1 MVASSTPGRT
11 SSKPLSH
18 SRSRHAY
25 VVILSIIIV
34 YLLNIWG
41 LASTETMDWQDKSTQ
56 FTEQAASSLLSAA
69 TRIRALRRSTSQ
81 TGEVLRA
88 WWQRQLPDYIPI
100 AVKLSLMFA
109 LLIAIG
115 MIGLGIV
122 IGTQQA
128 GQLSEQIDKF
138 GTTLVQRMAE
148 SAREPLLANDNLNME
163 LIVNTLTDDANID
176 GAAIFSDEYRLV
188 VKAGMIP
195 EMRLLPP
202 IDSKQE
208 DSATLVYWEK
218 PDSTQGEQTFV
229 SFIAPIVF
237 RDITVGY
244 VLLSFDHSVMT
255 MSRRETVTTVIG
267 VTLLMLV
274 AAIAASFYLG
284 RRLTRPIDQLLAA
297 STAFSEGK
305 FEYRILDKRND
316 EIGVL
321 MQSLNAMG
329 EGLLRKEQVEQV
341 FSRYVSPQVAHQA
354 IRDLDSMESLQ
365 LGGRHVEASVLFA
378 DIVGFTSMSENMEPQ
393 KVSELLNLYFSNI
406 AEAVRFCRGHIDKYM
421 GDCAMIVFGVP
432 EEYEEHP
439 FNAVACS
446 WMIMQMVDVMNR
458 QRIRNGEPAV
468 EFRIGVNSGTMLA
481 GNMGSA
487 DRMEYTVVGDAVNLA
502 SRLSHA
508 GEPGQVVLTEEMRH
522 NRLLGK
528 RISTSEHGTIKLRG
542 KKEPVSLYTLS
553 EIEDSFREEIM
564 QEIRKILVRSATV
577 AA

>member
-1 MVASSTPGRT
+1 M
-11 SSKPLSH
+11 
-18 SRSRHAY
+18 
-25 VVILSIIIV
+25 
-34 YLLNIWG
+34 N
-41 LASTETMDWQDKSTQ
+41 WQQKSDQ

-69 TRIRALRRSTSQ
+69 TRISALRRSS
-81 TGEVLRA
+81 GEKRKNLNA
-88 WWQRQLPDYIPI
+88 WWQRQIPDYIPI
-100 AVKLSLMFA
+100 AVKLSLIFA

-115 MIGLGIV
+115 MIGLGFV

-148 SAREPLLANDNLNME
+148 TAREPLLANDSLNME

-176 GAAIFSDEYRLV
+176 GAAIFSDEFKQV
-188 VKAGMIP
+188 VQAGLIP
-195 EMRLLPP
+195 ATRLLSQSHINTGDNPT
-202 IDSKQE
+202 Q
-208 DSATLVYWEK
+208 VYWK
-218 PDSTQGEQTFV
+218 KRDNLLGERAFV
-229 SFIAPIVF
+229 SFVAPIVF

-255 MSRRETVTTVIG
+255 ESKRNTLTTVIA

-305 FEYRILDKRND
+305 FEYRIQNKRND
-316 EIGVL
+316 ELGVL
-321 MQSLNAMG
+321 MQSLNSMG

-341 FSRYVSPQVAHQA
+341 FSRYVSPQVAQQA
-354 IRDLDSMESLQ
+354 INDLDNMESTQ
-365 LGGRHVEASVLFA
+365 LGGSHVEASVLFA
-378 DIVGFTSMSENMEPQ
+378 DIVGFTSMSEEMTPQ
-393 KVSELLNLYFSNI
+393 EVSSLLNLYFSNI

-432 EEYEEHP
+432 EQYEEHP
-439 FNAVACS
+439 FNSVACS
-446 WMIMQMVDVMNR
+446 WMIMQLVDVINR
-458 QRIRNGEPAV
+458 QRIRNEQPTV

-487 DRMEYTVVGDAVNLA
+487 ERMEYTVVGDAVNLA

-508 GEPGQVVLTEEMRH
+508 GEPGQVIITEEM
-522 NRLLGK
+522 LGNPNLNK
-528 RISTSEHGTIKLRG
+528 RITTRDHGTIKLRG
-542 KKEPVSLYTLS
+542 KKEPVSLFTVK
-553 EIEDSFREEIM
+553 EIDDSFREEMM
-564 QEIRKILVRSATV
+564 QEIRKILIRSTT
-577 AA
+577 AAA

>member
-1 MVASSTPGRT
+1 MNWQQKSNQHFEKTSTSLLKAAGWLRGMRRSF
-11 SSKPLSH
+11 SSKRLE
-18 SRSRHAY
+18 
-25 VVILSIIIV
+25 
-34 YLLNIWG
+34 LN
-41 LASTETMDWQDKSTQ
+41 L
-56 FTEQAASSLLSAA
+56 
-69 TRIRALRRSTSQ
+69 
-81 TGEVLRA
+81 
-88 WWQRQLPDYIPI
+88 WWQRQRPDYIPI
-100 AVKLSLMFA
+100 AVKLSLIFS

-115 MIGLGIV
+115 MVGLGFV
-122 IGTQQA
+122 VGTQQS
-128 GQLSEQIDKF
+128 GQLNEQIDKF

-148 SAREPLLANDNLNME
+148 TSREPLLANDSLNME

-176 GAAIFSDEYRLV
+176 GAAIFSDEYQLV
-188 VKAGMIP
+188 VEAGLIP
-195 EMRLLPP
+195 QTRHISRLLQDGDTSPAQ
-202 IDSKQE
+202 INWNKFEQAS
-208 DSATLVYWEK
+208 
-218 PDSTQGEQTFV
+218 GERAFV
-229 SFIAPIVF
+229 SFLSPIVF

-255 MSRRETVTTVIG
+255 KSRRETLTTVVG
-267 VTLLMLV
+267 ATLIMLL
-274 AAIAASFYLG
+274 AAFIASFYLG
-284 RRLTRPIDQLLAA
+284 RRLTRPIEQLLAA
-297 STAFSEGK
+297 SNAFSEGK

-341 FSRYVSPQVAHQA
+341 FSRYVSPQVARQA
-354 IRDLDSMESLQ
+354 INDLDSMESLQ

-378 DIVGFTSMSENMEPQ
+378 DIVGFTSMSENMKPQ
-393 KVSELLNLYFSNI
+393 EVSELLNLYFSNI

-439 FNAVACS
+439 FNAIACS
-446 WMIMQMVDVMNR
+446 WMILQLVDVMNR
-458 QRIRNGEPAV
+458 QRVRNELPAV

-487 DRMEYTVVGDAVNLA
+487 ERMEYTVVGDAVNLA

-508 GEPGQVVLTEEMRH
+508 GDPGQVIISEEMLA
-522 NRLLGK
+522 NTQLK
-528 RISTSEHGTIKLRG
+528 NRISTRQQSTISLRG
-542 KKEPVSLYTLS
+542 KKEPVSLFIVK
-553 EIEDSFREEIM
+553 EIEDSFREEMM